1 MLRIIVQTLKIVT
14 IATLA
19 VIVGL
24 GAQRF
29 FDYYIDREK
38 PSDTGR
44 PFVLQVTE
52 EDDGDSIAARLADAG
67 MIQSELYFKT
77 QLRLTGGDLQPQTYT
92 LRKGMSVPLIVNAIT
107 SSGEEG
113 GEVAAAE
120 AAPVVKIT
128 VPEGWRTEQ
137 IAEEAEKQGLQGSG
151 QAVIDAAAQVSNDEY
166 EFLKDRPAGASLE
179 GYLFPNTYDT
189 ASGSDLVYYMLDTF
203 DAQFT
208 PEMRQRAEEMNLSIH
223 QVVTIASLVEREAV
237 LDEERPIIAAV
248 YLNRLEQGIQL
259 DADPTVQY
267 VVGKP
272 GDWWPKLTEKDL
284 YVESP
289 YNTYGGPGLPPGPI
303 CNPSIKSIFAV
314 LNPEPVDYIYF
325 VAKED
330 GSDSHA
336 FANNKAEHDA
346 NVCRYLG
353 CDGQEPTDGA
363 ETDGSDTAAL
373 PTETRDIDVALVA
386 GRGAKSGADPAT
398 ETEPAHA

>member
-1 MLRIIVQTLKIVT
+1 MLRIIVQTLKIAT
-14 IATLA
+14 IATMA

-29 FDYYIDREK
+29 FDYYIEREA
-38 PSDTGR
+38 PNDTGR
-44 PFVLQVTE
+44 PFVLRVTE
-52 EDDGDSIAARLADAG
+52 EDDGDAIAARLADAG

-77 QLRLTGGDLQPQTYT
+77 QLRLTGGDIQPSNYT
-92 LRKGMSVPLIVNAIT
+92 LRKGMSVPMIVEEIT
-107 SSGEEG
+107 SSGEEV
-113 GEVAAAE
+113 GEAAAAE

-137 IAEEAEKQGLQGSG
+137 IAEEAEKQGLQGGG
-151 QAVIDAAAQVSNDEY
+151 QAVLDAAAKVSSDDY
-166 EFLKDRPAGASLE
+166 EFLQDRPEGASLE
-179 GYLFPNTYDT
+179 GYLFPSTYET
-189 ASGSDLVYYMLDTF
+189 ASAGDLVYYMLDTF

-208 PEMRQRAEEMNLSIH
+208 PDMRQRAEEMGLTIH
-223 QVVTIASLVEREAV
+223 QVITIASLVEREAV

-272 GDWWPKLTEKDL
+272 GDWWPQLSGEDL

-303 CNPSIKSIFAV
+303 CNPSIESIFAV

-330 GSDSHA
+330 GSNSHA
-336 FANNKAEHDA
+336 FANDKAEHDA

-353 CDGQEPTDGA
+353 CDGQEPTGDSGLIEDGVM
-363 ETDGSDTAAL
+363 DAAL
-373 PTETRDIDVALVA
+373 VPDGGSGRTGSSA
-386 GRGAKSGADPAT
+386 GRTT
-398 ETEPAHA
+398 ETEPARANL

>member
-1 MLRIIVQTLKIVT
+1 MLRIIVQTLKIAT
-14 IATLA
+14 IAAMA
-19 VIVGL
+19 VIVAL
-24 GAQRF
+24 GGQRF
-29 FDYYIDREK
+29 FDYYLDHEK
-38 PSDTGR
+38 PTDTGR

-52 EDDGDSIAARLADAG
+52 EDDDDAVAARLADAD

-77 QLRLTGGDLQPQTYT
+77 QLRLSGGDLQPRTYT
-92 LRKGMSVPLIVNAIT
+92 LRKGMSVPMIVGAIT

-137 IAEEAEKQGLQGSG
+137 IAEEAEKQGLQGGG
-151 QAVIDAAAQVSNDEY
+151 QAVMDAIAQVSNDEY

-189 ASGSDLVYYMLDTF
+189 ASGGDLVYYMLDTF

-223 QVVTIASLVEREAV
+223 QVVTLASLVEREAV

-272 GDWWPKLTEKDL
+272 GNWWPKLTGEDL
-284 YVESP
+284 YVDSP
-289 YNTYGGPGLPPGPI
+289 YNTYAGPGLPPGPI
-303 CNPSIKSIFAV
+303 SNPSIKSIFAV

-353 CDGQEPTDGA
+353 CDGQEPTGGT
-363 ETDGSDTAAL
+363 ETDGNDTASLPAEAQGADGAL
-373 PTETRDIDVALVA
+373 AH
-386 GRGAKSGADPAT
+386 GRGSAAADPAT
-398 ETEPAHA
+398 ETEPAAA